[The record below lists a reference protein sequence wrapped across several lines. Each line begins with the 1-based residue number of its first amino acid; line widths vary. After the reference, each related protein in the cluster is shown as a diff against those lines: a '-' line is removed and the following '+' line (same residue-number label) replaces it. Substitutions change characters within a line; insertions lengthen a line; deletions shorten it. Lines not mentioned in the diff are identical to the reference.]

1 MRLFHA
7 RRIRSRRSRGQA
19 LVEFALVFPIALLVL
34 FGVFDVGRLV
44 FMYTGLTNGAREG
57 ARLAIVNQDIGRV
70 EQQVREASFGSTISN
85 IGSVAD
91 PVVAY
96 YKEDPNLNNPTANP
110 RCTTI
115 ATGCVAVVTAR
126 VSWRAMTPIISS
138 IIGPIVLTGRSEL
151 PVEFVCPNVKY
162 PSYATPAQCPKQP

>member
-1 MRLFHA
+1 M
-7 RRIRSRRSRGQA
+7 SRRRKRGRGQA

-44 FMYTGLTNGAREG
+44 FIYTGLTNGAREG
-57 ARLAIVNQDIGRV
+57 ARMAIVNQDSVSV
-70 EQQVREASFGSTISN
+70 EQRVQETSFGATIAN
-85 IGSVAD
+85 VGNLAD

-96 YKEDPNLNNPTANP
+96 YKEDPNLNDPTTNP
-110 RCTTI
+110 RCTTL

-126 VSWRAMTPIISS
+126 HSWSALTPVIGS

-162 PSYATPAQCPKQP
+162 PAYATAAQCPKQP